1 MVGIE
6 VAVMTG
12 TVTSMPSLVNM
23 KYMWVKNAFSI
34 LVRLTRSK
42 QAFFGGNLLAHI
54 LVKLKYVLN
63 SYSKALIAITLMN
76 VEFESIKALIDFPLT

>member
-23 KYMWVKNAFSI
+23 KYMWVKNAFFYSRSTHSI
-34 LVRLTRSK
+34 ETGIFLGQFVSPY
-42 QAFFGGNLLAHI
+42 FG
-54 LVKLKYVLN
+54 
-63 SYSKALIAITLMN
+63 
-76 VEFESIKALIDFPLT
+76 

>member
-1 MVGIE
+1 
-6 VAVMTG
+6 
-12 TVTSMPSLVNM
+12 MP
-23 KYMWVKNAFSI
+23 FSI

-42 QAFFGGNLLAHI
+42 LAFFWVNLLAHI